1 MIWFL
6 DVTGDRYDLDH
17 LSRKSCMVFQCRD
30 AGQISNV
37 RVRGFTDNYPYF
49 DLKCKIGGFE
59 IEASHKLSYMIGV
72 GGIRVSC
79 PSGWEWRTIPDVV
92 PENVGYSLLSDG
104 SDVKFIPKSE
114 IKRFMGEAKIEL
126 WLTDPRLHY
135 LALLSLLNEPEQ
147 IGRWTRI
154 IPTWRQAIDILL
166 RFGLFRSFLLGKVS
180 IHEDEYDCMTRF
192 YRSLQVSTPEEYLE
206 KFSPVAADPLNWAEP
221 PEQVSGKD
229 IFLLNC
235 HISGTSH
242 TEAAK
247 ERASDIQPGL
257 PLTLRREPANNFDK
271 QAIAVFLPN
280 GERIGY
286 IPQKHNPVTSRLM
299 DAGKLIFAKV
309 TEAELKGNW
318 LRARMDVFMK
328 D

>member
-1 MIWFL
+1 
-6 DVTGDRYDLDH
+6 
-17 LSRKSCMVFQCRD
+17 
-30 AGQISNV
+30 
-37 RVRGFTDNYPYF
+37 
-49 DLKCKIGGFE
+49 
-59 IEASHKLSYMIGV
+59 
-72 GGIRVSC
+72 
-79 PSGWEWRTIPDVV
+79 
-92 PENVGYSLLSDG
+92 
-104 SDVKFIPKSE
+104 
-114 IKRFMGEAKIEL
+114 
-126 WLTDPRLHY
+126 
-135 LALLSLLNEPEQ
+135 
-147 IGRWTRI
+147 
-154 IPTWRQAIDILL
+154 
-166 RFGLFRSFLLGKVS
+166 
-180 IHEDEYDCMTRF
+180 MTRF